1 MNFQE
6 KVFEATADL
15 RARAFSLANVAL
27 TRARTR
33 AELAAKR
40 VEKLK
45 GSLATLSVAGRELNK
60 VARQH
65 ASRFVKQN
73 VGVAV
78 DAGKDVS
85 AIARSTYATIA
96 RGSINA
102 KATKARKGPARKRA
116 TVVARKRT
124 AKAA

>member
-15 RARAFSLANVAL
+15 RARALSLANAAL

-33 AELAAKR
+33 ADVAAKR

-45 GSLATLSVAGRELNK
+45 GSLTTLSVAGRELNK
-60 VARQH
+60 VALRH
-65 ASRFVKQN
+65 ATRFVKENSTIAQ
-73 VGVAV
+73 AT
-78 DAGKDVS
+78 AKDVS
-85 AIARSTYATIA
+85 AIARTTYATLA
-96 RGSINA
+96 RGTA
-102 KATKARKGPARKRA
+102 KPQVQKARKARVVRASRKRS
-116 TVVARKRT
+116 T